1 MSDNILRDYGWNRH
15 YETLYQ
21 EKSTTLIPG
30 RVTAQ
35 LTQVFRV
42 MTAQGELLAEKTG
55 KLQFQAENKT
65 ELPVIGDWVL
75 CQSDISR
82 KRTLIQEILPRQSVI
97 IRKKRDFGQA
107 RSQILA
113 ANIDYLGIVSSLD
126 ETLNLP
132 KIERFLT
139 LCYESKIPPLLIFNK
154 TDRCNDLSEQRIR
167 LHKYFPDLNLFFTS
181 ALTKEGI
188 RELQDFLSPGTT
200 LAFVGSSGAG
210 KSTLI
215 NDLYGSEILAT
226 AENREKDQKGRHTTS
241 HKELI
246 LLPGKSMI
254 IDTPGLRE
262 IALLASQDSLDSVYA
277 HLTQL
282 AAQCRFSNCSHS
294 SEPGCAVQSAIAAG
308 DFPPEKLKN
317 FLKQKQ
323 EISAHDEEQ
332 QRRGNAK
339 RHLKNIAK
347 PLLKHKK
354 NY

>member
-1 MSDNILRDYGWNRH
+1 MPDSLLHDYGWNH
-15 YETLYQ
+15 YYETLYR
-21 EKSTTLIPG
+21 EKKTPLLPG

-35 LTQVFRV
+35 LTHVFRV
-42 MTAQGELLAEKTG
+42 MTAQGELLAEKSG

-65 ELPVIGDWVL
+65 ELPVIGDFVL
-75 CQSDISR
+75 CQPDISR
-82 KRTLIQEILPRQSVI
+82 RRTLIQEILPRHSVI

-107 RSQILA
+107 RSQVLA
-113 ANIDYLGIVSSLD
+113 ANIDYLGIVSALD
-126 ETLNLP
+126 DTLNLP

-139 LCYESKIPPLLIFNK
+139 LCYESRIKPLLIFNK
-154 TDRCNDLSEQRIR
+154 TDLCPDLAPQKDR
-167 LHKYFPDLNLFFTS
+167 LYKYFPDLDLIFTS
-181 ALTKEGI
+181 ALTKKGL
-188 RELQDFLSPGTT
+188 RELDAFLKPGIT

-282 AAQCRFSNCSHS
+282 ASQCRFSNCSHDQ
-294 SEPGCAVQSAIAAG
+294 EPGCAVQKAIAAG
-308 DFPPEKLKN
+308 ILPPEKLKN
-317 FLKQKQ
+317 FQKQKL
-323 EISAHDEEQ
+323 EIAAHEEEQ
-332 QRRGNAK
+332 LRRGNAK

-354 NY
+354 NF